1 MLHWVWK
8 TLLEIPVLVVF
19 LFCVNLPTSLQQKSV
34 LHIEGDALWGM
45 AVKRMI
51 NAWRELHYIG
61 VATTAAQGLALCHV
75 HQPDIVLLD
84 LQLPDA
90 DGFDVVVALASLPSP
105 PRVLLLTVKS
115 DEATL
120 YRAHHAPIAGMVW
133 KACHVHDTLR
143 LAIGEALAGRK
154 YFPADVRAAMRIIR
168 SDPAAFF
175 KILSER
181 ELSLLPLLSQGFP
194 DVQIAVQTGL
204 SPATVKSHRQHIMAK
219 LDLHRTADLIRW
231 AAAKGF
237 VDFLRPQAGRSLGRA
252 IMSSNNFH

>member
-1 MLHWVWK
+1 VHSI
-8 TLLEIPVLVVF
+8 TIPQQR
-19 LFCVNLPTSLQQKSV
+19 SL

-51 NAWRELHYIG
+51 NAWREVRYIE
-61 VATTAAQGLALCHV
+61 VATTAAKGLELCQV

-90 DGFDVVVALASLPSP
+90 DGFEVVMVLASRPSP

-133 KACHVHDTLR
+133 KGCHIHDTLR
-143 LAIGEALAGRK
+143 HAIGEALAGRK
-154 YFPADVRAAMRIIR
+154 YFPADVRDAMRLVR

-181 ELSLLPLLSQGFP
+181 ELSLLPLLSQGCP
-194 DVQIAVQTGL
+194 DGQIAVQTGL
-204 SPATVKSHRQHIMAK
+204 SPATVKSHRQHIMSK

-237 VDFLRPQAGRSLGRA
+237 VDFLRPRAGQPLGRA
-252 IMSSNNFH
+252 ILSRNYFH